1 MTCHSI
7 NYFSPTLSRFSP
19 RLFYWIF
26 IPTDIVCLVF
36 QAAGGALS
44 TVSSGSSTTGVNLAL
59 AGLSLQVI
67 ALVVFSALFGDYLW
81 RYARLSSSSSPTS
94 SASGAGVGAGAG
106 GDAPVARFTPRVK
119 VFFAFLVAAV
129 LLILTRCAY
138 RVAELHEGYS
148 GTIIREQGLFIG
160 LEGV

>member
-1 MTCHSI
+1 MTRHSI

-44 TVSSGSSTTGVNLAL
+44 TVSSGSSTTGVDLAL
-59 AGLSLQVI
+59 AGLSIQVI

-81 RYARLSSSSSPTS
+81 RYARTSSSSPTS
-94 SASGAGVGAGAG
+94 SASGAGAGD
-106 GDAPVARFTPRVK
+106 DAPVARFTPRVK

-148 GTIIREQGLFIG
+148 GAIIREQGLFIG

>member
-1 MTCHSI
+1 MPHSI

-19 RLFYWIF
+19 RLFYWVF
-26 IPTDIVCLVF
+26 IPTDVVCLVF

-44 TVSSGSSTTGVNLAL
+44 TVSSGSSATGVDLAL
-59 AGLSLQVI
+59 AGLSLQVA

-81 RYARLSSSSSPTS
+81 RYARSSSSSS
-94 SASGAGVGAGAG
+94 SSSSSVSKPGVA
-106 GDAPVARFTPRVK
+106 DAPPVVARFTPRVK
-119 VFFAFLVAAV
+119 VFFAFLVLAV

-148 GTIIREQGLFIG
+148 GAIIRKQGLFIG